1 MALLSC
7 LLLYNNTAYDSL
19 RQCILHIVF
28 LITLCDA
35 LPDTFPGFSSACVA
49 ALLRLP
55 LVCLIYPSI
64 CSLSALCSLQTGGR
78 RTRAWR
84 STWATAPRQTW
95 TSWRGLWTPRS
106 SLTSWSWDT
115 PMLST
120 TSSSQGGRKIIING
134 FHGVLATWLHAMI
147 MILVHATKRTS

>member
-7 LLLYNNTAYDSL
+7 LLLYNNTAYDMLCSFS
-19 RQCILHIVF
+19 QCILHIVF

-64 CSLSALCSLQTGGR
+64 CSLFSVLFRRVAGGR
-78 RTRAWR
+78 GPEGVHGLQLRDRPGRA
-84 STWATAPRQTW
+84 
-95 TSWRGLWTPRS
+95 
-106 SLTSWSWDT
+106 
-115 PMLST
+115 
-120 TSSSQGGRKIIING
+120 
-134 FHGVLATWLHAMI
+134 GV
-147 MILVHATKRTS
+147 VCGPPDPP